1 MHCCCHTD
9 ASDSTWAWSTCC
21 TSFNPKQSVLFPH
34 LSSDAFA
41 RWHPCIRTQHSSMQD
56 CTHAS
61 EHSTI
66 QFQNHLGP
74 RQKPEAWPK
83 YARTH
88 IHSLSVMASLSSLSA
103 SLCWVSHGN
112 IVKPQ
117 SGWLALLQVNTAGCP
132 DPSTMVTLGIGH
144 LKSYER
150 MGQALVSCV
159 SGCTCNPTV
168 FDGHNP
174 ASLASQE
181 FWAYVAVSQSEQ
193 CVFEVASLTATKSGQ
208 NKVKVTSLLLTCMDP
223 EDAHEIPI
231 FKQTAAVVGTTVN

>member
-1 MHCCCHTD
+1 MHHNIPQFDITKKALGLAKVRQHTCSLHTLL
-9 ASDSTWAWSTCC
+9 AS
-21 TSFNPKQSVLFPH
+21 
-34 LSSDAFA
+34 
-41 RWHPCIRTQHSSMQD
+41 
-56 CTHAS
+56 
-61 EHSTI
+61 
-66 QFQNHLGP
+66 
-74 RQKPEAWPK
+74 
-83 YARTH
+83 
-88 IHSLSVMASLSSLSA
+88 HSLVHEASAHLHA
-103 SLCWVSHGN
+103 GAVTAMLC
-112 IVKPQ
+112 KPQ
-117 SGWLALLQVNTAGCP
+117 SGWHALLQVNTAGCP

-159 SGCTCNPTV
+159 SGCMCNPTV

-181 FWAYVAVSQSEQ
+181 FWAYIAVTQSEQ

-231 FKQTAAVVGTTVN
+231 FKQTAATVGATVN